1 LGANQLKFAKKYV
14 SLQKFEYIHFDIMK
28 KLVFSLLIFTI
39 YSLISTAQVLSPYT
53 LGATSNKGLEESA
66 ALVREK
72 LTANGFQILGEYAP
86 AEDNERWLIVITS
99 ESLLYAAGKTG
110 GLSGFA
116 AALRVALTRESGRV
130 LISYTTP
137 EYWLNAYYRDDY
149 EAVKTLLE
157 PLSGK
162 LEKVMQESGT
172 YAGTGFGSEKGLDV
186 DDLRSYK
193 YMIGMPK
200 FHKTKVLGE
209 FASYKEAIDKVESSL
224 IKGVPDVTRVYSF
237 EVPGKELKLYGFAL
251 GGEKGESHFLPIVD
265 ILEPK
270 HTAFLPYEFLVMGNE
285 VHMLHGRFRIAL
297 SFPDLKMGTF
307 TKIMSSPGD
316 IEDLLKTVVE

>member
-1 LGANQLKFAKKYV
+1 M
-14 SLQKFEYIHFDIMK
+14 MK
-28 KLVFSLLIFTI
+28 KLVFPLVFHTLLT
-39 YSLISTAQVLSPYT
+39 LISTAQVLSPYT
-53 LGATSNKGLEESA
+53 LGATSNKGLKESA
-66 ALVREK
+66 ALVKEK
-72 LTANGFQILGEYAP
+72 LTANGFQVLGEYAP
-86 AEDNERWLIVITS
+86 AEDKERWMIVITS

-110 GLSGFA
+110 GLTGFA

-137 EYWLNAYYRDDY
+137 EYWLNAYYRDDFD
-149 EAVKTLLE
+149 AVKSLLD
-157 PLSGK
+157 PLTGK
-162 LEKVMQESGT
+162 LENVMQESGT
-172 YAGTGFGSEKGLDV
+172 YAGTAFGSEKGLDV

-193 YMIGMPK
+193 YMMGMPK
-200 FHKTKVLGE
+200 FHETKELGE

-224 IKGVPDVTRVYSF
+224 IKGVPDVTKVYSV

-265 ILEPK
+265 ISEPK

-316 IEDLLKTVVE
+316 IEDLLENVVD

>member
-1 LGANQLKFAKKYV
+1 
-14 SLQKFEYIHFDIMK
+14 MK
-28 KLVFSLLIFTI
+28 RLLVSLLILTCFTI
-39 YSLISTAQVLSPYT
+39 ISTAQVLSPYT
-53 LGATSNKGLEESA
+53 LGATSDKEIKEAA
-66 ALVREK
+66 ALVKQK
-72 LTANGFQILGEYAP
+72 LTANGFQVLGEYAP
-86 AEDNERWLIVITS
+86 AGDNDRWLIVITS

-110 GLSGFA
+110 GLTGFA
-116 AALRVALTRESGRV
+116 AALRVALTRESGRI
-130 LISYTTP
+130 LISFTTP

-149 EAVKTLLE
+149 EAVKTLLD

-162 LEKVMQESGT
+162 FQKVMQESGT
-172 YAGTGFGSEKGLDV
+172 YSGTAFGSEKGLDE

-193 YMIGMPK
+193 YMMGMPK
-200 FHKTKVLGE
+200 FHETKELGE

-224 IKGVPDVTRVYSF
+224 LKGVPDVTKVYAV

-265 ILEPK
+265 ISEPK

>member
-1 LGANQLKFAKKYV
+1 
-14 SLQKFEYIHFDIMK
+14 MK
-28 KLVFSLLIFTI
+28 RLVFFLIILTLFT
-39 YSLISTAQVLSPYT
+39 LISTAQVLSPYT
-53 LGATSNKGLEESA
+53 LGATSGKGLKESA
-66 ALVREK
+66 ALVKEK
-72 LTANGFQILGEYAP
+72 LIANGFQVLGEYAP
-86 AEDNERWLIVITS
+86 AEDKDRWLIVITS

-110 GLSGFA
+110 GLTGFA

-137 EYWLNAYYRDDY
+137 EYWLNAYYRDDFY
-149 EAVKTLLE
+149 AVKTLLD

-162 LEKVMQESGT
+162 LEKAMQESGT
-172 YAGTGFGSEKGLDV
+172 YAGTAFGSEKGLDV

-200 FHKTKVLGE
+200 FHETKELGE
-209 FASYKEAIDKVESSL
+209 FASYMEAIDKIESSL
-224 IKGVPDVTRVYSF
+224 LKGVPDVKKVYSV
-237 EVPGKELKLYGFAL
+237 EIPGKELKLYGFAL
-251 GGEKGESHFLPIVD
+251 GGEKGETHFLPIID
-265 ILEPK
+265 ISAPK

-297 SFPDLKMGTF
+297 SYPDLKMGTF

-316 IEDLLKTVVE
+316 IEDLLESIVE

>member
-1 LGANQLKFAKKYV
+1 
-14 SLQKFEYIHFDIMK
+14 MK
-28 KLVFSLLIFTI
+28 KLIFSLVIITVFT
-39 YSLISTAQVLSPYT
+39 LISTAQVLSPYT
-53 LGATSNKGLEESA
+53 LGATSDKGLKESA
-66 ALVREK
+66 ALVKEK
-72 LTANGFQILGEYAP
+72 LKANGFQVLGEYAP
-86 AEDNERWLIVITS
+86 AEDKSRWLIVITS

-110 GLSGFA
+110 GLTGFA

-137 EYWLNAYYRDDY
+137 EYWLNAYYRDDFD
-149 EAVKTLLE
+149 AVKTVLD

-172 YAGTGFGSEKGLDV
+172 YAGTAFGSEKGLDV

-193 YMIGMPK
+193 YMMGMPK
-200 FHKTKVLGE
+200 FHETKELGD

-224 IKGVPDVTRVYSF
+224 LKGVPDVTKVYSI
-237 EVPGKELKLYGFAL
+237 EIPGKELKLYGFAL

-265 ILEPK
+265 VSEPK

-316 IEDLLKTVVE
+316 IKDLLETVVE

>member
-1 LGANQLKFAKKYV
+1 
-14 SLQKFEYIHFDIMK
+14 MK
-28 KLVFSLLIFTI
+28 KLVFSLVIIMVFA
-39 YSLISTAQVLSPYT
+39 LISTAQVLSPYT
-53 LGATSNKGLEESA
+53 LGATSDKGLKESA
-66 ALVREK
+66 TLVKEK
-72 LTANGFQILGEYAP
+72 LKANGFQVLGEYAP
-86 AEDNERWLIVITS
+86 AEDKARWLIVITS

-110 GLSGFA
+110 GLAGFA

-137 EYWLNAYYRDDY
+137 EYWLNAYYRDDFD
-149 EAVKTLLE
+149 AVKTLLD

-172 YAGTGFGSEKGLDV
+172 YAGTAFGSEKGLDV

-193 YMIGMPK
+193 YMMGMPK
-200 FHKTKVLGE
+200 FHETKELGE
-209 FASYKEAIDKVESSL
+209 FESYKEAIDKVESSL
-224 IKGVPDVTRVYSF
+224 LKGVPDVTKVYSV
-237 EVPGKELKLYGFAL
+237 EIPGKELKLYGFAL
-251 GGEKGESHFLPIVD
+251 GGEKGESHFLHIID
-265 ILEPK
+265 NSQPK

-297 SFPDLKMGTF
+297 SYPDLRMGTF

-316 IEDLLKTVVE
+316 IKDLLESIVE

>member
-1 LGANQLKFAKKYV
+1 
-14 SLQKFEYIHFDIMK
+14 MK
-28 KLVFSLLIFTI
+28 RLFSLLFILTVFTFV
-39 YSLISTAQVLSPYT
+39 SMAQVLSPYT
-53 LGATSNKGLEESA
+53 LGARSSKGLKEA
-66 ALVREK
+66 ASLVKEN

-86 AEDNERWLIVITS
+86 ADDQDRWLIVITS
-99 ESLLYAAGKTG
+99 ESLLFAAGKTG
-110 GLSGFA
+110 GLTGFA
-116 AALRVALTRESGRV
+116 VALRVALTRESGRV

-137 EYWLNAYYRDDY
+137 EYWLNAYYRDDFDGL
-149 EAVKTLLE
+149 KTLLDPISE
-157 PLSGK
+157 K
-162 LEKVMQESGT
+162 LDKVMQESGT
-172 YAGTGFGSEKGLDV
+172 YAGTAFGSEKGLDV

-193 YMIGMPK
+193 YMMGMPK
-200 FHKTKVLGE
+200 FHETKELGE
-209 FASYKEAIDKVESSL
+209 FESYMEAIDKVESSL
-224 IKGVPDVTRVYSF
+224 LKGVPDVTKVYSI

>member
-1 LGANQLKFAKKYV
+1 
-14 SLQKFEYIHFDIMK
+14 MK
-28 KLVFSLLIFTI
+28 RLVFSLLIPTVFT
-39 YSLISTAQVLSPYT
+39 LVSTAQILSPYT
-53 LGATSNKGLEESA
+53 LGATSDKGLKESA
-66 ALVREK
+66 ALVKEN
-72 LTANGFQILGEYAP
+72 LTANGFQVLGEYAP
-86 AEDNERWLIVITS
+86 AEDKERWLIVITS
-99 ESLLYAAGKTG
+99 ESLLYASGKTG
-110 GLSGFA
+110 GLTGFA

-137 EYWLNAYYRDDY
+137 EYWLNAYYRDDFD
-149 EAVKTLLE
+149 AVKTLLD

-162 LEKVMQESGT
+162 LERAMQESGT
-172 YAGTGFGSEKGLDV
+172 YAGTAFGSEKGLDV

-193 YMIGMPK
+193 YMMGMPK
-200 FHKTKVLGE
+200 FHETKELRE
-209 FASYKEAIDKVESSL
+209 FASYKEAIDKIESSL
-224 IKGVPDVTRVYSF
+224 LKGVPDVTKVYSV

-251 GGEKGESHFLPIVD
+251 GGEKGETHFLPIIDVS
-265 ILEPK
+265 EPK

-316 IEDLLKTVVE
+316 IEDLLESVVE

>member
-1 LGANQLKFAKKYV
+1 M
-14 SLQKFEYIHFDIMK
+14 MK
-28 KLVFSLLIFTI
+28 KLVFPLVFHTLLT
-39 YSLISTAQVLSPYT
+39 LISTAQVLSPYT
-53 LGATSNKGLEESA
+53 LGATSNKGLKESA
-66 ALVREK
+66 ALVKEK
-72 LTANGFQILGEYAP
+72 LTANGFQVLGEYAP
-86 AEDNERWLIVITS
+86 AEDKERWMIVITS

-110 GLSGFA
+110 GLTGFA

-137 EYWLNAYYRDDY
+137 EYWLNAYYRDDFD
-149 EAVKTLLE
+149 AVKSLLD
-157 PLSGK
+157 PLTGK
-162 LEKVMQESGT
+162 LENVMQESGT
-172 YAGTGFGSEKGLDV
+172 YAGTAFGSEKGLDV

-193 YMIGMPK
+193 YMMGMPK
-200 FHKTKVLGE
+200 FHETKELGE

-224 IKGVPDVTRVYSF
+224 IKGVPDVTKVYSV

-265 ILEPK
+265 ISEPK

-316 IEDLLKTVVE
+316 IEDLLESVVD

>member
-1 LGANQLKFAKKYV
+1 
-14 SLQKFEYIHFDIMK
+14 MK
-28 KLVFSLLIFTI
+28 KLVFSLFILTLFA
-39 YSLISTAQVLSPYT
+39 LISTAQVFSPYT
-53 LGATSNKGLEESA
+53 LGATSNKGLKESA
-66 ALVREK
+66 ALIGEN

-149 EAVKTLLE
+149 EAIKALLD
-157 PLSGK
+157 PLNEK

-193 YMIGMPK
+193 YMIGILV
-200 FHKTKVLGE
+200 FEGLLI
-209 FASYKEAIDKVESSL
+209 FAILLAVESRSPAGTSL
-224 IKGVPDVTRVYSF
+224 ESGRPSCQPCCEQTRYRRR
-237 EVPGKELKLYGFAL
+237 
-251 GGEKGESHFLPIVD
+251 SHRAAPPL
-265 ILEPK
+265 
-270 HTAFLPYEFLVMGNE
+270 
-285 VHMLHGRFRIAL
+285 R
-297 SFPDLKMGTF
+297 
-307 TKIMSSPGD
+307 
-316 IEDLLKTVVE
+316 